1 MQEHEK
7 SLLSLII
14 LGGLIALGKVLSSS
28 EPITAK
34 LFFGRIILGS
44 ATSVAAGAVL
54 IWIPG
59 ISPLAIAG
67 LGAGLGIAGHQVVEV
82 WLRRRGSNL
91 FTGKGKPE

>member
-7 SLLSLII
+7 NLLSLVA
-14 LGGLIALGKVLSSS
+14 LGALIALGKALSSS

-59 ISPLAIAG
+59 IEPLAIVG
-67 LGAGLGIAGHQVVEV
+67 LGAALGIAGHQVVEA
-82 WLRRRGSNL
+82 WLKRKGSNL
-91 FTGKGKPE
+91 LSGKGKPE

>member
-14 LGGLIALGKVLSSS
+14 LGALIALGKALNSS

-34 LFFGRIILGS
+34 LFVGRIILGS

-67 LGAGLGIAGHQVVEV
+67 VGAALGIAGHQVVEV
-82 WLRRRGSNL
+82 WLKRRGSSL
-91 FTGKGKPE
+91 LPGKGKPE

>member
-14 LGGLIALGKVLSSS
+14 LGAFIALGKALSSS
-28 EPITAK
+28 EPITPK

-54 IWIPG
+54 LWIPG
-59 ISPLAIAG
+59 IDQLAVTG
-67 LGAGLGIAGHQVVEV
+67 LGAALGIAGHQVVEA
-82 WLRRRGSNL
+82 WLKRKGNDALS
-91 FTGKGKPE
+91 GKGKPK